1 MTITISGSMKFAN
14 KMYEWKQMLE
24 DNGFNVLIPDGAD
37 NFTTDDGIHLSNNS
51 PNTSDK
57 KFKNDYIKS
66 HYNYIKK
73 SEGLLVINESKN
85 NIPNYIGGSTFME
98 MGFAFSLNRDIF
110 LLNPIPN
117 QSYTSEINAMQPIAI
132 NNDVQKIVDY
142 FNSLPKVVLASQS
155 PIKVKATSLALREY
169 NLRYQVIGFNTDSG
183 INEQPFSIE
192 ETYTGAKNRLEDLKF
207 KAKDINAK
215 FFISIESGDSKLLEF
230 HNYFGLSVC
239 IVDNGKK
246 QVMTTLTDIEFPKE
260 MTDLVPRVYPDL
272 GVLVQEKY
280 GAKTKDPYVYIT
292 NGKLNREKLIF
303 DVVVNTLALI

>member
-14 KMYEWKQMLE
+14 KMYEWKQKLE
-24 DNGFNVLIPDGAD
+24 DKGFNVLIPDGAD
-37 NFTTDDGIHLSNNS
+37 NFITDDGIHLSNS
-51 PNTSDK
+51 LTNTSNEN
-57 KFKNDYIKS
+57 KNDYIKS

-110 LLNPIPN
+110 LLNPVPN
-117 QSYTSEINAMQPIAI
+117 QSYTSEINAMQPIVI
-132 NNDVQKIVDY
+132 SNDVQKIVDH

-169 NLRYQVIGFNTDSG
+169 NLRYQVIGFKTDSG

-192 ETYTGAKNRLEDLKF
+192 ETYTGAKNRLADLKV

-215 FFISIESGDSKLLEF
+215 LFISIESGDSKLLEF

-260 MTDLVPRVYPDL
+260 MTDLVPSVYPDL

-280 GAKTKDPYVYIT
+280 GAKTKDPYIYIT

-303 DVVVNTLALI
+303 DVVVNTIALI